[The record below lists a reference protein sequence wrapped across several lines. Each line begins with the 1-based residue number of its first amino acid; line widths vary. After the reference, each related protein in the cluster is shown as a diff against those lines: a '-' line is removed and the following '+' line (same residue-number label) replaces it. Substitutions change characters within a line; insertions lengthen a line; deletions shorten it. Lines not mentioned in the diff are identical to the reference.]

1 MNARS
6 VFFLLLMNFSSM
18 ACVEAGTG
26 PVVYRS
32 QDAPFMERLAA
43 REVRRYIYVR
53 SAVLPTLSTD
63 WPTASRAAQTILVGS
78 GALSA
83 AGRIVPQAVRD
94 SIRGLKE
101 EEYLIRSFTTENKS
115 FLLIAGGGPV
125 GTLYGAYR
133 CAEFLGVRFALEGDV
148 IPDDPVVFTMPTVH
162 IHGSPRFPVRG
173 IQPFHDF
180 PEGPD
185 WWGTEEYKAIIG
197 QLPKLGM
204 NFIGLHT
211 YPEGHPNAEPTVW
224 IGRSQDHAAD
234 GDVRFSYPSSYH
246 NTARGN
252 WGYVAKPTS
261 AFHAGASSLFDH
273 DAYGAGPMRGFAPEP
288 KTPEDFNRVFNAT
301 ARMLQNAFTYA
312 RSIGV
317 KTCVGTE
324 VPLTI
329 PALVKQR
336 LRSSGI
342 DSNDA
347 RAAREIYRGIF
358 GRILAAYPIDYYW
371 FWTSEGWTWSDASPE
386 AVARVQEDLRVALAA
401 ADEMAAPFQIATC
414 GWVLGPPS
422 DRTLFDRLLPQS
434 VTVSCINREIGRA
447 PVDVTFARI
456 AGRQKWAIPWLE
468 DDPMLTTPQ
477 LWAGRMRRDAMDALA
492 YGCNGLLGIHWR
504 TRVLSPNV
512 SALAHAAW
520 EPSPQ
525 ENDRATILSADGPL
539 NGRWISVPH
548 DSLVSSIKTAIPE
561 TYADIRDQVF
571 GYRLPVPSGIYTVT
585 LQFLEPEVRHKDNRV
600 FDVLLQGRKVE
611 EKLDIFARV
620 GRFTPLELSYD
631 SVRVTDGRLVLEFA
645 DRIHYPAI
653 AGIIVHNDRFAK
665 KINCGGPAAGV
676 YDADWPATPRSLPVQ
691 DFYLDWAASQFG
703 HDHAAEIGALF
714 ARIDGRLPAPAT
726 WTDGPG
732 GVVPDRRSWNDVE
745 KEYLFVDELAG
756 LERRIRGKGN
766 QERFDYW
773 LNSFRY
779 MKEMGRINCLWGE
792 FNALRDSVRTRAG
805 GDSSTVAQQ
814 FLLPRYAGLSAAVD
828 RMLRFLLQTVS
839 TSGEMGTV
847 MNWEEHNL
855 PVVLDQTG
863 EELARMMGRQLPP
876 EARPGMQYEGRPRL
890 IVPCVRTSLSK
901 GENFILR
908 VCLLSQMPPTRG
920 VLRWRPLGTGK
931 YREVPLRHVARR
943 IYRAE
948 MKNPGEDFEY
958 QVVANVGGA
967 TLVYPASDGHA
978 GQSVVVEE

>member
-6 VFFLLLMNFSSM
+6 IVLLLLMNISAMSS
-18 ACVEAGTG
+18 AASGIDL
-26 PVVYRS
+26 VVYRS
-32 QDAPFMERLAA
+32 PDATFMERLAA
-43 REVRRYIYVR
+43 REMRRYLYLR
-53 SAVLPTLSTD
+53 TAVLPTLPTD
-63 WPTASRAAQTILVGS
+63 WPTASHASRIILVGS

-83 AGRIVPQAVRD
+83 AGRIVPQAIRD
-94 SIRGLKE
+94 SIIGLKK
-101 EEYLIRSFTTENKS
+101 EEYLIRSFTAENKS
-115 FLLIAGGGPV
+115 FLLIAGGSPV
-125 GTLYGAYR
+125 GTLYAAYR
-133 CAEFLGVRFALEGDV
+133 FAEFLGVRFALEGDV
-148 IPDDPVVFTMPTVH
+148 IPDTPEPFTMPLVH
-162 IHGSPRFPVRG
+162 IDGSPRFEVRG

-211 YPEGHPNAEPTVW
+211 YPEANPNAEPTVW
-224 IGRSQDHAAD
+224 IGRSQDHVAD
-234 GDVRFSYPSSYH
+234 GNVRFSYPSSYH

-252 WGYVAKPTS
+252 WGYMAKPTS
-261 AFHAGASSLFDH
+261 AFHAGASLLFDD
-273 DAYGAGPMRGFAPEP
+273 DAYGAGPMRGLAPEP
-288 KTPEDFNRVFNAT
+288 RSPEDCNRLFNET
-301 ARMLQNAFTYA
+301 ARMLHDAFTYA

-324 VPLTI
+324 VPLTV

-336 LRSSGI
+336 LHDSGI
-342 DSNDA
+342 DSIDA
-347 RAAREIYRGIF
+347 GVIKGIYRGMF
-358 GRILAAYPIDYYW
+358 ERIAAAYPIDYYW
-371 FWTSEGWTWSDASPE
+371 FWTWEGWTWSDASTE
-386 AVARVQEDLRVALAA
+386 EVARVQGDLRAALAA
-401 ADEMAAPFQIATC
+401 AEESAAPFRIATC

-434 VTVSCINREIGRA
+434 VAVSCINREVGRA

-468 DDPMLTTPQ
+468 DDPTLTTPQ

-504 TRVLSPNV
+504 TRILSPNV
-512 SALAHAAW
+512 GSLARAAW
-520 EPSPQ
+520 EPLQQ
-525 ENDRATILSADGPL
+525 ESDRAKMLSADGPL
-539 NGRWISVPH
+539 NGRWIAVPR
-548 DSLVSSIKTAIPE
+548 DSLKTPLPDA
-561 TYADIRDQVF
+561 YADIRDQVF
-571 GYRLPVPSGIYTVT
+571 GYRLTLPNGIYTVT
-585 LQFLEPEVRHKDNRV
+585 LQFIEPEVRRKENRV

-631 SVRVTDGRLVLEFA
+631 SIRVEDGRLVLEFA

-653 AGIIVHNDRFAK
+653 AGIIVRNDRYSR
-665 KINCGGPAAGV
+665 KINCGGPATGAFE
-676 YDADWPATPRSLPVQ
+676 ADWPATPRFLPVQ

-703 HDHAAEIGALF
+703 KEHAAAIGSLF
-714 ARIDGRLPAPAT
+714 DRIDGKLPTPAT

-732 GVVPDRRSWNDVE
+732 GVVPDRRPWKEVE
-745 KEYLFVDELAG
+745 QEYAFVDELAG
-756 LERRIRGKGN
+756 LEHRIRGRGN

-779 MKEMGRINCLWGE
+779 IKEMGRMNCLWSE
-792 FNALRDSVRTRAG
+792 FNVLRDSIRAHAG
-805 GDSSTVAQQ
+805 EDSSTVAQRL
-814 FLLPRYAGLSAAVD
+814 LLPRYTNLAAAVS
-828 RMLRFLLQTVS
+828 RMLRLLLQTVS

-855 PVVLDQTG
+855 PVVLDRPG

-876 EARPGMQYEGRPRL
+876 ETQPGTQFEGKPRL
-890 IVPCVRTSLSK
+890 IIPCVRTCLSPREK
-901 GENFILR
+901 FTLK
-908 VCLLSQMPPTRG
+908 VCLLSEMPPARAI
-920 VLRWRPLGTGK
+920 LRWRPLGAGK
-931 YREVPLRHVARR
+931 YTEVPLKHVTRGV
-943 IYRAE
+943 YRAE
-948 MKNPGEDFEY
+948 MNNPGEDFEY
-958 QVVANVGGA
+958 QVAVDTGSAS
-967 TLVYPASDGHA
+967 LVFPASDVNA